1 MDLGDPRATT
11 AHVLAREGYRLT
23 GPRRAVL
30 DVLAG
35 SAVPLTVGEIHAR
48 LGRGRANIV
57 SVYRAINLLVK
68 LGLVRATDSGRAG
81 LRYELTEQFTGHHHH
96 LICQRCG
103 RIEDL
108 DGCLLPD
115 DELVRVNRRV
125 WHLREFRVT
134 EHELRLLGLCRSCQ
148 RAAREAPADRHEPA
162 RARPRGRIER
172 PVSP

>member
-1 MDLGDPRATT
+1 MALRDPHATT

-48 LGRGRANIV
+48 LAGGRANIV
-57 SVYRAINLLVK
+57 SVYRAVHLLVK
-68 LGLVRATDSGRAG
+68 LGLVRATDSGRSG

-115 DELVRVNRRV
+115 GALARVSRRV
-125 WHLREFRVT
+125 WHLKEFRMT
-134 EHELRLLGLCRSCQ
+134 EHELRLLGLCRSCH
-148 RAAREAPADRHEPA
+148 RAARKAPAGRHRPGK
-162 RARPRGRIER
+162 ARPRGRTDR
-172 PVSP
+172 PAGA